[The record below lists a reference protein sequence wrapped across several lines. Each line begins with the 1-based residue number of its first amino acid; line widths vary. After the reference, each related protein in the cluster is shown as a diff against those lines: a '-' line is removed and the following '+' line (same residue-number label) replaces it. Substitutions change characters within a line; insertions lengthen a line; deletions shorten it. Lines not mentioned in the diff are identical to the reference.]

1 MTPKIIAHR
10 GANADAPEN
19 TLAAFQ
25 LAMDQSADGI
35 ELDVMLSG
43 DGQVVVIH
51 DDTVD
56 RTTNGTGRVR
66 EMSLK
71 QLQSLDAGEGECI
84 PALKDVLAQFGGKC
98 LINIELKN
106 FSSIF
111 DALPYKVAELILQYK
126 LVESVIVS
134 SFNPFNFRRIRRCLP
149 EVKTGLLTQSRQARL
164 RLWRLFKYDALHPHF
179 SDVDQALVSA
189 MHRENRQ
196 VNVWTVDDPEEI
208 TRLAALKVDSII
220 TNRPKRAREVLEA

>member
-10 GANADAPEN
+10 GANAVAPEN
-19 TLAAFQ
+19 TMAAFQ
-25 LAMDQSADGI
+25 LAMDQCADGI

-66 EMSLK
+66 EMSLQ
-71 QLQSLDAGEGECI
+71 QLQSLDAGEGEHI
-84 PALKDVLAQFGGKC
+84 PALEEVLAQFGGKC

-111 DALPYKVAELILQYK
+111 DALPHEVAELIIQYE
-126 LVESVIVS
+126 LVDSVIVS
-134 SFNPFNFRRIRRCLP
+134 SFNPFNFRRIRRRLHLARNSLATGPKRLKQDCLP
-149 EVKTGLLTQSRQARL
+149 NPVKHNFGCGGCLNMTPFT
-164 RLWRLFKYDALHPHF
+164 PI
-179 SDVDQALVSA
+179 SA
-189 MHRENRQ
+189 MWMKRWFQLCMHTTGRSMFG
-196 VNVWTVDDPEEI
+196 
-208 TRLAALKVDSII
+208 RLMTLKRS
-220 TNRPKRAREVLEA
+220 PGWQL